1 MVSMGTELKIDP
13 ELEKCLPP
21 LPEVQ
26 YQKLR
31 ASIEKKYDPA
41 KPIVLWK
48 ERPNTIVDGH
58 HRYKIC
64 QELGIEPPTVV
75 ESFESL
81 DAAILYTLQR
91 QVEQRNL
98 TAGQLVSVYE
108 KMLSI
113 EDKQRLETEAK
124 AALLSN
130 KSRDE
135 NGVFKPI
142 APESASDSDA
152 GLSREV
158 AQRIAEKAGTNARTV
173 YQVHAVQNKGVPEIV
188 KMVESGEI
196 GSGYANDFVQN
207 IPKEKQAEIIKSGGM
222 EAVKDVAR
230 NIRAEREEKARK
242 ERESEELKKFN
253 EFNKTVAEKTVDVQ
267 RKMAKVF
274 AASGGGC
281 LMPNLSELWCD
292 DCRWGFDVYLPVP
305 SDPCCPYCAG
315 TNVTKRDPEWNSREA
330 MLK

>member
-64 QELGIEPPTVV
+64 QELGIEPPTVT

-113 EDKQRLETEAK
+113 EDKQRLEQEAK
-124 AALLSN
+124 
-130 KSRDE
+130 E
-135 NGVFKPI
+135 GQI
-142 APESASDSDA
+142 ANLMQGNERPVSEHDA
-152 GLSREV
+152 DTGLSREV

-207 IPKEKQAEIIKSGGM
+207 VPKEKQAEIIKSGGM

-230 NIRAEREEKARK
+230 NIRADREEKARK

-305 SDPCCPYCAG
+305 SDPCCPYCLG
-315 TNVTKRDPEWNSREA
+315 NNVTKRDPEWNSREA
-330 MLK
+330 MLND

>member
-64 QELGIEPPTVV
+64 QELGIEPPTVT

-113 EDKQRLETEAK
+113 EDKQRLEQEAK
-124 AALLSN
+124 
-130 KSRDE
+130 E
-135 NGVFKPI
+135 GQI
-142 APESASDSDA
+142 ANLKQGNERPVSEHDA
-152 GLSREV
+152 DTGLSREESSKLSTLAPSV
-158 AQRIAEKAGTNARTV
+158 ATQW
-173 YQVHAVQNKGVPEIV
+173 AVRSMRRRAAYSVVP
-188 KMVESGEI
+188 
-196 GSGYANDFVQN
+196 
-207 IPKEKQAEIIKSGGM
+207 
-222 EAVKDVAR
+222 
-230 NIRAEREEKARK
+230 IRRPR
-242 ERESEELKKFN
+242 
-253 EFNKTVAEKTVDVQ
+253 
-267 RKMAKVF
+267 
-274 AASGGGC
+274 
-281 LMPNLSELWCD
+281 P
-292 DCRWGFDVYLPVP
+292 
-305 SDPCCPYCAG
+305 
-315 TNVTKRDPEWNSREA
+315 
-330 MLK
+330 

>member
-64 QELGIEPPTVV
+64 QELGIEPTTVD
-75 ESFESL
+75 ESFASL
-81 DAAILYTLQR
+81 DDAVLYTLQR
-91 QVEQRNL
+91 QIEQRNL
-98 TAGQLVSVYE
+98 TADQLIHIAE
-108 KMLSI
+108 QAMSI
-113 EDKQRLETEAK
+113 EERLEMERVAKENLKTNIGNQNRAMPSVQWTE
-124 AALLSN
+124 
-130 KSRDE
+130 
-135 NGVFKPI
+135 GI
-142 APESASDSDA
+142 ESASVSK
-152 GLSREV
+152 
-158 AQRIAEKAGTNARTV
+158 QIADKANVGQRTV
-173 YQVHAVQNKGVPEIV
+173 ERLNFVRKNAAPEIV
-188 KMVESGEI
+188 DKIYSGEFSSRAGI
-196 GSGYANDFVQN
+196 DLVKALPD
-207 IPKEKQAEIIKSGGM
+207 KDKQANLLKDGGIK
-222 EAVKDVAR
+222 AVKDAVLIAR
-230 NIRAEREEKARK
+230 QEDAAKRASQK
-242 ERESEELKKFN
+242 ESEELKKFN

-281 LMPNLSELWCD
+281 LMPNLSEMWCD

>member
-1 MVSMGTELKIDP
+1 MT
-13 ELEKCLPP
+13 
-21 LPEVQ
+21 
-26 YQKLR
+26 
-31 ASIEKKYDPA
+31 
-41 KPIVLWK
+41 
-48 ERPNTIVDGH
+48 
-58 HRYKIC
+58 
-64 QELGIEPPTVV
+64 

-113 EDKQRLETEAK
+113 EDKQRLEQEAK
-124 AALLSN
+124 
-130 KSRDE
+130 E
-135 NGVFKPI
+135 GQI
-142 APESASDSDA
+142 ANLKQGNERPVSEHDA
-152 GLSREV
+152 DTGLSREV

-207 IPKEKQAEIIKSGGM
+207 VPKEKQAEIIKSGGM

-230 NIRAEREEKARK
+230 SIRADREEKARK

-305 SDPCCPYCAG
+305 SDPCCPYCSG
-315 TNVTKRDPEWNSREA
+315 NNVTKRDPDWNSREA